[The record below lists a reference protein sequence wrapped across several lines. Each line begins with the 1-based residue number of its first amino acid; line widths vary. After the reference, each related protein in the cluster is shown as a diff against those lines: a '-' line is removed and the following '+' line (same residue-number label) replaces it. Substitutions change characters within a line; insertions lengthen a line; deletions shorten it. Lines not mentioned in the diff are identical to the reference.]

1 MANVSSALSS
11 ASSGAGLIYVL
22 YCLYSCTRGLTRR
35 GSIDYKVR
43 QTPQLQDHRVTLET
57 KVNELRRK

>member
-22 YCLYSCTRGLTRR
+22 YYLYSCTHGLTRR

-43 QTPQLQDHRVTLET
+43 QTPHTQDHGVTLET